1 MSRYNLLEGGGGG
14 YINPGRRLCDTF
26 LREGK
31 EEEEEEEWNANSP
44 AVARSGRPMSD
55 RYEAFEKW

>member
-1 MSRYNLLEGGGGG
+1 MTL
-14 YINPGRRLCDTF
+14 F

-31 EEEEEEEWNANSP
+31 EEEWNANSP

-55 RYEAFEKW
+55 RHEVFEKW